1 MNLNV
6 RVIRSQDF
14 LKATPSGELD
24 LEASKQLLL
33 ALAMKN
39 SASDQ
44 YDILVDA
51 RHATSR
57 LSLTDVAELVDVM
70 IENRD
75 SFRSQLAILTRP
87 ESTLEIAKFMELYA
101 GNRGFQVAAFKD
113 FEEAINWLMN
123 STELTAGA

>member
-6 RVIRSQDF
+6 RVIHSQDF

-33 ALAMKN
+33 DLAMKN
-39 SASDQ
+39 SASGQ

-51 RHATSR
+51 RQATSN

-70 IENRD
+70 VEHRD

-87 ESTLEIAKFMELYA
+87 ESTLELTKFMELYA

-113 FEEAINWLMN
+113 FEEAMNWLMN
-123 STELTAGA
+123 STDLTAGA